1 MQHARPNFLYY
12 REPLELGLK
21 GGSSTPVTTWP
32 SSTVL
37 KKVGPPYYGTGES
50 NALLPTASKTVNTY
64 QEPLESINPAIRRR
78 LEVAV
83 R

>member
-37 KKVGPPYYGTGES
+37 KKSRASVLRDWRVER
-50 NALLPTASKTVNTY
+50 TASNSLKK
-64 QEPLESINPAIRRR
+64 Q
-78 LEVAV
+78 
-83 R
+83 